1 MKKAFFLLSLVL
13 ATLIP
18 NLASAQSIVGTWFT
32 NDKSTFDMDEDE
44 TIDKMTFSLTFNSN
58 GTATTQMEFD
68 VISIDEDVRVVL
80 SGKVSA
86 SGTYKKN
93 GKMLILDIAKNVKPE
108 ITKVDFSLSEEMEE
122 AYKAAGITKQDLMKT
137 VKQSMDPSQITN
149 GFDGMKGSLT
159 VKTLTNSTLELDEDG
174 SVIKLQ
180 RKR

>member
-32 NDKSTFDMDEDE
+32 NDKSTFDFDE

-68 VISIDEDVRVVL
+68 VISIEEGVRVDL
-80 SGKVSA
+80 SVKVSA

-108 ITKVDFSLSEEMEE
+108 ITKFDFSLSEEIEE
-122 AYKAAGITKQDLMKT
+122 AYKAAGMTKQDLMKT